1 MRIKSGQRG
10 SSGTENPNGR
20 NQRYHTGTPV
30 PFSREREQHGP
41 VSPPDPFRTLLD
53 ELSSGKPAPAGGS
66 AAAAV
71 VALTGALLE
80 KVARLSARHWD
91 QAAEAGSR
99 AAALRRRGEE
109 LIVEDERAYLDYVV
123 ARREKKDVH
132 GAWSRTIDMPL
143 ETVRAAVAVI
153 ELAHDLERHGNP
165 NLRADAATAAMLAH
179 SAITAAA
186 MLIQVNLGVA
196 PKDPRLDEALRLMRS
211 ASESVCRLGGEVG
224 ARHHIPKSP

>member
-1 MRIKSGQRG
+1 MGGMRS
-10 SSGTENPNGR
+10 PGR
-20 NQRYHTGTPV
+20 
-30 PFSREREQHGP
+30 FGP
-41 VSPPDPFRTLLD
+41 LLD
-53 ELSSGKPAPAGGS
+53 ELASAQPAPAGGS

-71 VALTGALLE
+71 VALAGALLE
-80 KVARLSARHWD
+80 KVARLSTGHWD
-91 QAAEAGSR
+91 QAADAGGR
-99 AAALRRRGEE
+99 AAALRQRGEA
-109 LIVEDERAYLDYVV
+109 LIVEDEQAYLDYFA
-123 ARREKKDVH
+123 ARREKKDPH
-132 GAWSRTIDMPL
+132 GAWSRTVDVPL

-211 ASESVCRLGGEVG
+211 ASESVRRLGAAVG
-224 ARHHIPKSP
+224 ARHHHA